1 MKSVIIPGTSSK
13 KSKRDPAEQK
23 DFKVTLSQEEITEL
37 SDYLRLSN
45 HQKNLLNSLNIGSS
59 KNIIRRKL
67 SVLKKQINKSG
78 NTKVLD
84 ISKDTWR
91 WTTLSKSRR
100 RKFERQ
106 VKKVINQIDP
116 NPTPKEARTTIAKNK
131 FIGESLWSK
140 ILKMPISDEQKWIDM
155 NNSLLQDKAPFPNTI
170 IIQTPYHA
178 WKRIQVHDFKT
189 FIKHQNQ
196 LAEWFEK

>member
-1 MKSVIIPGTSSK
+1 MSTSRMKSIIIPSAFGK
-13 KSKRDPAEQK
+13 KSKGDPVAQK
-23 DFKVTLSQEEITEL
+23 DSKVTLSQEEITKL
-37 SDYLRLSN
+37 VDYLRLSN

-59 KNIIRRKL
+59 KNITRQKL
-67 SVLKKQINKSG
+67 SVLRKQINKSN

-91 WTTLSKSRR
+91 WTTLSKSRQ

-106 VKKVINQIDP
+106 VKKVIDQIDP
-116 NPTPKEARTTIAKNK
+116 NPTPKEAKAIAKNK

-155 NNSLLQDKAPFPNTI
+155 NNSLLQDKAPLPNTI
-170 IIQTPYHA
+170 II
-178 WKRIQVHDFKT
+178 
-189 FIKHQNQ
+189 
-196 LAEWFEK
+196 